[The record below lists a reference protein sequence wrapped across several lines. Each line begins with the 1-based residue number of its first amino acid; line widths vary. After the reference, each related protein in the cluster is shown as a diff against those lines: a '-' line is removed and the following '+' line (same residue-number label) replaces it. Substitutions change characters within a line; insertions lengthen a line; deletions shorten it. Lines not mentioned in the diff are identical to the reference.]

1 MARKRQARKCSGTR
15 STDGQPCQ
23 AWAVTGT
30 TVCSAHGA
38 SAPAVKAKAAE
49 RAIEQQARQQ
59 LARLDVPAVEDPLS
73 ELARVCG
80 QVLGWKDMLAG
91 KVNALSSLRYS
102 TEAGG
107 EQLRAEVAL
116 WERALD
122 RCERFL
128 TAMARLN
135 IDERLARISE
145 QRAEVI
151 ITVFTTALE
160 RAGID
165 GELLDLVL
173 TAADEEFA
181 RQAGVTL

>member
-1 MARKRQARKCSGTR
+1 MRGSDKCRMHAGKPAAVIRLQA
-15 STDGQPCQ
+15 D
-23 AWAVTGT
+23 
-30 TVCSAHGA
+30 
-38 SAPAVKAKAAE
+38 AAE
-49 RAIEQQARQQ
+49 Q

-80 QVLGWKDMLAG
+80 QVLAWKDSMAEAVNDLGG
-91 KVNALSSLRYS
+91 KLRYEGKG
-102 TEAGG
+102 EAGG

-145 QRAEVI
+145 ERAEFI
-151 ITVFTTALE
+151 ITVLTVALE
-160 RAGID
+160 RAGIE
-165 GELLDLVL
+165 GELFDLVL
-173 TAADEEFA
+173 TEFDTAFA
-181 RQAGVTL
+181 RQAGVAL

>member
-1 MARKRQARKCSGTR
+1 MRRYCSAKRK
-15 STDGQPCQ
+15 DGQPCRGVAMRGIDKCRMHAGKRAAAVRLQ
-23 AWAVTGT
+23 AE
-30 TVCSAHGA
+30 
-38 SAPAVKAKAAE
+38 AAD
-49 RAIEQQARQQ
+49 A
-59 LARLDVPAVEDPLS
+59 LARLDVPPVEDPLS

-80 QVLGWKDMLAG
+80 QVLAWKDAMAV
-91 KVNALSSLRYS
+91 KVSALTSLRYEN
-102 TEAGG
+102 EAGG

-145 QRAEVI
+145 ARAEVI
-151 ITVFTTALE
+151 IAVFTAALE
-160 RAGID
+160 RAGIE
-165 GELLDLVL
+165 GEQLDLVL

-181 RQAGVTL
+181 RAAGVTI